1 MAVSLI
7 GIILVNISTFI
18 GGFGALLFKKSSK
31 DFRLN
36 VIAILKNKSF
46 MLAIFLYLI
55 ATVLTIPAMKGND
68 LSIIYPMTATS
79 YIWVAIFSKIF
90 LKEKIKKTTVLG
102 IALIILGVVFLSI

>member
-1 MAVSLI
+1 MGVSLL
-7 GIILVNISTFI
+7 GIILVNISTVI
-18 GGFGALLFKKSSK
+18 GGFGALLFKRSSK

-46 MLAIFLYLI
+46 MLAVFLYLI

-102 IALIILGVVFLSI
+102 IVLIILGVVFLSV

>member
-1 MAVSLI
+1 MGVSLL

-18 GGFGALLFKKSSK
+18 GGLGALLFKRSSK

-36 VIAILKNKSF
+36 VIAILKNRSF
-46 MLAIFLYLI
+46 ILAVFLYLV
-55 ATVLTIPAMKGND
+55 ATILTIPAMKGND

-90 LKEKIKKTTVLG
+90 LKEKIRNTTVIG
-102 IALIILGVVFLSI
+102 IGLIILGVVILSM